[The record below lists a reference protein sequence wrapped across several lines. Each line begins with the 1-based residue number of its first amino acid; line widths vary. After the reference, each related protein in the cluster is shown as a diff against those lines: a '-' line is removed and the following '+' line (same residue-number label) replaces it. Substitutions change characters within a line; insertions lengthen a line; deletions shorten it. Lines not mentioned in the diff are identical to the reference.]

1 MGKKKSKGELLY
13 EQASYNEF
21 QKQVSYDNSESIRA
35 LHRQGA
41 DLEWMDRKGRTPL
54 IMACRFHELYYVAK
68 TLIELGANVNAYCP
82 ARHAG
87 APLHHAAK
95 RDLFPT
101 VELLLSHGGK
111 CLLSSLTYNL
121 LTLSLISF
129 FYLMF
134 LAANPLVLNDD
145 GQTPLEVA
153 RDKGF
158 TFVNHICL
166 FSGWMREFYG
176 PAYLDSQNQFPSK
189 RVWVVVVPTR
199 SRNPAQPLKLEVVVY
214 DCSLPTAKPRTV
226 MPLWKANLEEPI
238 TDQSDISVM
247 IIVNES
253 TSNFLLYFFICCS
266 HATSCFFFLSFI
278 TETHLRLAPSTKG
291 DEQQLKWF
299 CDACKGIPQPR
310 RVFLQTA
317 PSAHHAMS
325 ETPNAIHHSVG
336 EESSSTAPPPPPPSS
351 GKASTSVLN
360 SQESVIL
367 HEHSPSAP
375 PLTDDHIETLEDGPV
390 HYPTIDSTPVDVP
403 SSSPLPASAEGE
415 KKEDGSSGQ
424 CSICLDAPSDV
435 VCVPCGHLA
444 GCMSCL
450 IEIKSNN
457 GRCPVCRA
465 KIDQIIKLY
474 RV

>member
-101 VELLLSHGGK
+101 VELLLSHG
-111 CLLSSLTYNL
+111 T
-121 LTLSLISF
+121 
-129 FYLMF
+129 
-134 LAANPLVLNDD
+134 NPLVLNDD

-158 TFVNHICL
+158 TIVNHICL

-253 TSNFLLYFFICCS
+253 TI
-266 HATSCFFFLSFI
+266 LSRWRQRLKRRNEVY
-278 TETHLRLAPSTKG
+278 TQTHLRLAPSTKG